1 MFGLFA
7 TKVIFNK
14 QVKVV
19 DFSALDRTVTV
30 KLSNKKIVKADVTV
44 TSPEQFSDQLIQA
57 GLNLFGLP
65 SAIKRYK
72 DYVNFYNDLEDAD
85 DDMESDNA
93 HHTETADKTFG
104 DAIEL
109 TLRGYEDEKKDKIR
123 ELSLV
128 LSKIVAEKTKVISPN
143 SFNSDYNK
151 NDGYGNFAK
160 EEKLV
165 ADCSQMSDE
174 HLRNKKLKQL
184 YAKIE
189 NLGK

>member
-1 MFGLFA
+1 
-7 TKVIFNK
+7 
-14 QVKVV
+14 
-19 DFSALDRTVTV
+19 
-30 KLSNKKIVKADVTV
+30 
-44 TSPEQFSDQLIQA
+44 
-57 GLNLFGLP
+57 
-65 SAIKRYK
+65 
-72 DYVNFYNDLEDAD
+72 
-85 DDMESDNA
+85 MESDNV

-123 ELSLV
+123 EPGLV
-128 LSKIVAEKTKVISPN
+128 LSKIAAEKAKVISPN
-143 SFNSDYNK
+143 SSNSNCNK
-151 NDGYGNFAK
+151 NNGYSNSAK

-165 ADCSQMSDE
+165 ADSSEMSDE

>member
-1 MFGLFA
+1 MFGLFD

-65 SAIKRYK
+65 FAIKRYK
-72 DYVNFYNDLEDAD
+72 DYVNFYNDFEDAD

-93 HHTETADKTFG
+93 HHTETADKTLGNVF
-104 DAIEL
+104 EL

-128 LSKIVAEKTKVISPN
+128 LSKIVAEKSKVISPN
-143 SFNSDYNK
+143 SSNSDYNK
-151 NDGYGNFAK
+151 NDGYSNSAK
-160 EEKLV
+160 EEKIA
-165 ADCSQMSDE
+165 ADSSEISDE